1 MDEIKNLREKI
12 NNIDS
17 KIALLLKERL
27 TSVQK
32 IGKIKKSQNLPIK
45 DTERETRILS
55 TLDTDYEKEIF
66 KIILSES
73 RKHQA

>member
-1 MDEIKNLREKI
+1 MDEIENLREKI

-27 TSVQK
+27 ASVQK
-32 IGKIKKSQNLPIK
+32 IGDTKKSKNLPII
-45 DTERETRILS
+45 DIGREERILS

-73 RKHQA
+73 RKHQV